1 MDGVITT
8 GKKNPVSG
16 NSGTLGQEIASGFVY
31 RRGILPTPTS
41 FDRKTCK
48 QTVSG
53 WTVTRPSGET
63 FMAGLRM
70 LAYNG
75 LLPTPTTQEIAHP
88 DAEISS
94 TGRRLP
100 KSDGGATHSMGLADL
115 AHHKMLPT
123 PEANNYKNGH
133 RTISPR
139 IERKL
144 EQGWAVGLNDR
155 ATLGL
160 LPTPLA
166 SQATHGGP
174 NQRDSS
180 GRPGLQMAAM
190 AMLPTPTTSSRNGG
204 TAKEREDGVSRRSE
218 LNHLVA
224 QDFGTASQLSP
235 LFVEEMMGFP
245 RYWILLPFLR
255 ESPVP
260 REPSPSSV
268 GEQNP

>member
-1 MDGVITT
+1 MLPTPKTAALLKTPTVMDGVITT

-16 NSGTLGQEIASGFVY
+16 NSGTLAQEIASGFVY
-31 RRGILPTPTS
+31 RRGILPTP
-41 FDRKTCK
+41 
-48 QTVSG
+48 
-53 WTVTRPSGET
+53 
-63 FMAGLRM
+63 
-70 LAYNG
+70 
-75 LLPTPTTQEIAHP
+75 
-88 DAEISS
+88 
-94 TGRRLP
+94 
-100 KSDGGATHSMGLADL
+100 
-115 AHHKMLPT
+115 
-123 PEANNYKNGH
+123 EANNYKNGH
-133 RTISPR
+133 RTLSPR

-144 EQGWAVGLNDR
+144 ELGWAVGLNDR

-224 QDFGTASQLSP
+224 QECGTTSQLSP

-245 RYWILLPFLR
+245 RYWILLPFLK
-255 ESPVP
+255 ESPAP
-260 REPSPSSV
+260 REPSLSTV
-268 GEQNP
+268 GAPNP